1 MSAKNTTIYIFVVFS
16 DVRRLE
22 ILVSVSLRRRSF
34 FLRKIVLL
42 ALVLAIVKQILF
54 FGGCNHDG
62 WNAAEYIFHTL
73 KLASRFPH
81 LISVLVLV
89 SFLFRVTNF
98 IYNASVMFIRYV
110 LVKKT
115 KRKVNRNA

>member
-1 MSAKNTTIYIFVVFS
+1 MSAEDTTTTIYIFVVFS

-54 FGGCNHDG
+54 LAAAITTDG
-62 WNAAEYIFHTL
+62 MRQNIYFTPSSLPAD
-73 KLASRFPH
+73 FP
-81 LISVLVLV
+81 I
-89 SFLFRVTNF
+89 
-98 IYNASVMFIRYV
+98 
-110 LVKKT
+110 
-115 KRKVNRNA
+115 